1 LELKRKEELGWVKK
15 KFLME
20 SILTFSMWL
29 APKMILVATF
39 ATFVL
44 TTGLPLTPPVAF
56 TIMSLFAYLQFI
68 LQFLPNSIS
77 VTIDGFNAFKRIEKF
92 LLAEELNRTFL
103 THNKFDLSEER

>member
-1 LELKRKEELGWVKK
+1 
-15 KFLME
+15 
-20 SILTFSMWL
+20 MWL

-44 TTGLPLTPPVAF
+44 TGGDLTPPIAF
-56 TIMSLFAYLQFI
+56 TMVSLFSYLQFI

-77 VTIDGFNAFKRIEKF
+77 IVLESTNAFRRIEKF

-103 THNKFDLSEER
+103 THNKYDLSEER